1 MEIKLKQPSFKS
13 SEIVALPQRMDHH
26 NHGYNQVVI
35 GLSGQTEFDIE
46 GYGNLVCSGQGCL
59 VTADSEHAFSG
70 IGKNEIL
77 VLNVPV
83 DQVQPSY
90 SLERMERLFD
100 QSSYFHL
107 DSQAQN
113 LIQVLTAEMTAHPD
127 DLLLS
132 RACTDTLLC
141 VLQRHFKP
149 LNDERQSCRLN
160 MDIIDQYILQHL
172 TRKISVTQL
181 AGLVFLGE
189 SQFHHLFKE
198 QTGVT
203 PHQYVLKKR
212 LEMAKQL
219 IEESQLS
226 LAQVAQSSG
235 FASQSSFT
243 QAFSRLY
250 GMPPAPLPK
259 DPQLAFTNNKSVFN
273 QRLVFLLHAS
283 LWSFFLSFSLNL
295 PPQPYF

>member
-1 MEIKLKQPSFKS
+1 MNTKFRH
-13 SEIVALPQRMDHH
+13 SEIVILPEQMEHH

-46 GYGNLVCSGQGCL
+46 GYGNLVCPGQGCL

-70 IGKNEIL
+70 LGRNEIL
-77 VLNVPV
+77 VLNIPV
-83 DQVQPSY
+83 SQHSFEETYGYLQPSY
-90 SLERMERLFD
+90 AMDRVERLFD

-107 DSQAQN
+107 DTQAQN
-113 LIQVLTAEMTAHPD
+113 LINALTVEMTAHPD

-132 RACTDTLLC
+132 KACTDTLMC

-149 LNDERQSCRLN
+149 LASDRHSARLN
-160 MDIIDQYILQHL
+160 MDIVDQYIIQHL

-181 AGLVFLGE
+181 AGQVFLGE
-189 SQFHHLFKE
+189 SQFHLLFKN

-212 LEMAKQL
+212 LETAKQL
-219 IEESQLS
+219 MEESQLS
-226 LAQVAQSSG
+226 LAQVAQSCGFSG
-235 FASQSSFT
+235 QSSFT

-250 GMPPAPLPK
+250 GMPPARFK
-259 DPQLAFTNNKSVFN
+259 KNNV
-273 QRLVFLLHAS
+273 
-283 LWSFFLSFSLNL
+283 
-295 PPQPYF
+295 

>member
-1 MEIKLKQPSFKS
+1 MKDKLNLSVFKP
-13 SEIVALPQRMDHH
+13 SEIVKLPEYMDHH

-46 GYGNLVCSGQGCL
+46 GYGNLVCPGQGCL

-90 SLERMERLFD
+90 SVERMERLFD

-132 RACTDTLLC
+132 KACTDTLMC

-149 LNDERQSCRLN
+149 LNGERQAQRLN
-160 MDIIDQYILQHL
+160 MDSIDQYILQHL

-189 SQFHHLFKE
+189 SQFHFLFKE

-250 GMPPAPLPK
+250 GMPPARYRK
-259 DPQLAFTNNKSVFN
+259 IHS
-273 QRLVFLLHAS
+273 
-283 LWSFFLSFSLNL
+283 
-295 PPQPYF
+295 

>member
-1 MEIKLKQPSFKS
+1 MNDNHDPTVFKPSELMKLPEQM
-13 SEIVALPQRMDHH
+13 AHH

-35 GLSGQTEFDIE
+35 GISGQTEFDIE
-46 GYGNLVCSGQGCL
+46 GYGNLVCPGQGCL

-70 IGKNEIL
+70 LGRNEIL
-77 VLNVPV
+77 VLNIPV
-83 DQVQPSY
+83 DQVHPSY
-90 SLERMERLFD
+90 AGDRMMRLFE

-107 DSQAQN
+107 DTQAQN
-113 LIQVLTAEMTAHPD
+113 LIQALTAEMAAHPD

-132 RACTDTLLC
+132 RACTDTLMC

-149 LNDERQSCRLN
+149 QHGERQLQRLN

-189 SQFHHLFKE
+189 SQFHFLFKE

-212 LEMAKQL
+212 LELARQL
-219 IEESQLS
+219 IAETQLS
-226 LAQVAQSSG
+226 VAQVAQTSG

-243 QAFSRLY
+243 QAFTRLY
-250 GMPPAPLPK
+250 GMPPARYRK
-259 DPQLAFTNNKSVFN
+259 M
-273 QRLVFLLHAS
+273 HH
-283 LWSFFLSFSLNL
+283 
-295 PPQPYF
+295 

>member
-1 MEIKLKQPSFKS
+1 MNEKLNLSKFKP
-13 SEIVALPQRMDHH
+13 SEIVKLPELMDHH

-46 GYGNLVCSGQGCL
+46 GCGNLVGPGQGCL

-90 SLERMERLFD
+90 SLERKEQLFD

-107 DSQAQN
+107 DNQAQN
-113 LIQVLTAEMTAHPD
+113 LIQALTAEMAAHPD

-132 RACTDTLLC
+132 KACTDTLMC

-149 LNDERQSCRLN
+149 LNGERQALRLN
-160 MDIIDQYILQHL
+160 MDIIDQYIIQHL

-189 SQFHHLFKE
+189 SQFHYLFKE

-219 IEESQLS
+219 IGNSQLS
-226 LAQVAQSSG
+226 LAQVAQSAG

-243 QAFSRLY
+243 QAFSRFY
-250 GMPPAPLPK
+250 GMPPAQYRK
-259 DPQLAFTNNKSVFN
+259 KFA
-273 QRLVFLLHAS
+273 
-283 LWSFFLSFSLNL
+283 
-295 PPQPYF
+295 

>member
-1 MEIKLKQPSFKS
+1 MFKP
-13 SEIVALPQRMDHH
+13 SEIVKLPEQMDHH

-46 GYGNLVCSGQGCL
+46 GYGNLVGPGQGCL

-70 IGKNEIL
+70 LGKNEIL
-77 VLNVPV
+77 VLNVPA
-83 DQVQPSY
+83 DQVQSSF
-90 SLERMERLFD
+90 SLERCDQLFE
-100 QSSYFHL
+100 QSSYFYL
-107 DSQAQN
+107 DNQAQN
-113 LIQVLTAEMTAHPD
+113 LIRALTTEMAAHPN

-132 RACTDTLLC
+132 KACTDTLMC

-149 LNDERQSCRLN
+149 LSGERQAYRLD
-160 MDIIDQYILQHL
+160 MDIIDQYIIQHL
-172 TRKISVTQL
+172 NRKISVTQL

-198 QTGVT
+198 QTGIT

-219 IEESQLS
+219 IADSQLS
-226 LAQVAQSSG
+226 LAQVAQSAG

-250 GMPPAPLPK
+250 GMPPAQYRK
-259 DPQLAFTNNKSVFN
+259 KYGYSI
-273 QRLVFLLHAS
+273 
-283 LWSFFLSFSLNL
+283 
-295 PPQPYF
+295 

>member
-1 MEIKLKQPSFKS
+1 MEIKSKHANFKP
-13 SEIVALPQRMDHH
+13 SEIVALPQQMDHH

-83 DQVQPSY
+83 DQLHPSY
-90 SLERMERLFD
+90 TQDRMDRLFD

-113 LIQVLTAEMTAHPD
+113 LIQALTAEMTAHPD

-132 RACTDTLLC
+132 KACTDTLLC

-149 LNDERQSCRLN
+149 LNDDRQIYRLN

-189 SQFHHLFKE
+189 SQFHYLFKE

-219 IEESQLS
+219 IEESHLS

-250 GMPPAPLPK
+250 GMPPARYRK
-259 DPQLAFTNNKSVFN
+259 IHS
-273 QRLVFLLHAS
+273 
-283 LWSFFLSFSLNL
+283 
-295 PPQPYF
+295 

>member
-1 MEIKLKQPSFKS
+1 METKPKHPVFRPSQ
-13 SEIVALPQRMDHH
+13 IVALPQQMDHH

-35 GLSGQTEFDIE
+35 GLCGQTEFDIE
-46 GYGNLVCSGQGCL
+46 GRGNLVCPGQGCL

-83 DQVQPSY
+83 DQLQPSY
-90 SLERMERLFD
+90 SAEGRERLFE
-100 QSSYFHL
+100 QSGYFHL

-113 LIQVLTAEMTAHPD
+113 LVKALTAEMAAHPD

-132 RACTDTLLC
+132 KACTDTLMC

-149 LNDERQSCRLN
+149 LNNERKAPRLN
-160 MDIIDQYILQHL
+160 MDVIDSYILQHL
-172 TRKISVTQL
+172 SRKIVVTQL

-189 SQFHHLFKE
+189 SQFHYLFKE

-203 PHQYVLKKR
+203 PHLYVLKKR
-212 LEMAKQL
+212 LELAKQL

-226 LAQVAQSSG
+226 LAQIAQSCG

-250 GMPPAPLPK
+250 GRPPARYRK
-259 DPQLAFTNNKSVFN
+259 E
-273 QRLVFLLHAS
+273 
-283 LWSFFLSFSLNL
+283 
-295 PPQPYF
+295 YC

>member
-1 MEIKLKQPSFKS
+1 MEIKPKQAVFKP
-13 SEIVALPQRMDHH
+13 SEIVALPQQMDHH

-35 GLSGQTEFDIE
+35 GLAGQTEFDIE
-46 GYGNLVCSGQGCL
+46 GSGNLVCPGQGCL

-77 VLNVPV
+77 VLNVPA
-83 DQVQPSY
+83 DQLQPSY
-90 SLERMERLFD
+90 SAERRDRLFE
-100 QSSYFHL
+100 QSGYFHL
-107 DSQAQN
+107 DTQAQN
-113 LIQVLTAEMTAHPD
+113 LITALTAEMSAHPD

-132 RACTDTLLC
+132 KACTDTLMC

-149 LNDERQSCRLN
+149 LTEERKTFRLN
-160 MDIIDQYILQHL
+160 MDIIDSYILQHL

-189 SQFHHLFKE
+189 SQFHYLFKE

-212 LEMAKQL
+212 LELARQL

-226 LAQVAQSSG
+226 LAQVAQSCG
-235 FASQSSFT
+235 FSSQSSFT

-250 GMPPAPLPK
+250 GRPPARYRK
-259 DPQLAFTNNKSVFN
+259 DFC
-273 QRLVFLLHAS
+273 
-283 LWSFFLSFSLNL
+283 
-295 PPQPYF
+295 

>member
-1 MEIKLKQPSFKS
+1 MKDKLNLSVFKP
-13 SEIVALPQRMDHH
+13 SEIVKLPEHMDHH

-46 GYGNLVCSGQGCL
+46 GYGNLVCPGQGCL

-90 SLERMERLFD
+90 SVERMERLFD

-132 RACTDTLLC
+132 KACTDTLMC

-149 LNDERQSCRLN
+149 LNGERPAKRLN
-160 MDIIDQYILQHL
+160 MDAIDQYILQHL

-181 AGLVFLGE
+181 AGLAFLGE
-189 SQFHHLFKE
+189 SQFHFLFKE

-250 GMPPAPLPK
+250 GMPPARYRK
-259 DPQLAFTNNKSVFN
+259 IHS
-273 QRLVFLLHAS
+273 
-283 LWSFFLSFSLNL
+283 
-295 PPQPYF
+295 

>member
-1 MEIKLKQPSFKS
+1 
-13 SEIVALPQRMDHH
+13 MDHH

-83 DQVQPSY
+83 DQLLPSY
-90 SLERMERLFD
+90 TQERMDRLFD

-113 LIQVLTAEMTAHPD
+113 LIQALTAEMTAHPD

-132 RACTDTLLC
+132 KACTDTLLC

-149 LNDERQSCRLN
+149 LNDDRQSYRLN

-189 SQFHHLFKE
+189 SQFHYLFKE

-219 IEESQLS
+219 IEESHLS

-250 GMPPAPLPK
+250 GMPPARYRK
-259 DPQLAFTNNKSVFN
+259 IHS
-273 QRLVFLLHAS
+273 
-283 LWSFFLSFSLNL
+283 
-295 PPQPYF
+295 

>member
-1 MEIKLKQPSFKS
+1 MNDKHDPSVFKPSELIKLPEQM
-13 SEIVALPQRMDHH
+13 EHH

-46 GYGNLVCSGQGCL
+46 GYGNLVCPGQGCL

-70 IGKNEIL
+70 VGRNEIL
-77 VLNVPV
+77 VLNIPAK
-83 DQVQPSY
+83 QLHPSY
-90 SLERMERLFD
+90 AGDRMTRLFE

-107 DSQAQN
+107 DTQAQN
-113 LIQVLTAEMTAHPD
+113 LIQALTAEMAAHPD

-132 RACTDTLLC
+132 KACTDTLMC

-149 LNDERQSCRLN
+149 QHGERTLQRLN

-219 IEESQLS
+219 IEETPLS
-226 LAQVAQSSG
+226 MAQVAQTSG

-243 QAFSRLY
+243 QAFTRLY
-250 GMPPAPLPK
+250 GVPPARYRK
-259 DPQLAFTNNKSVFN
+259 E
-273 QRLVFLLHAS
+273 HG
-283 LWSFFLSFSLNL
+283 
-295 PPQPYF
+295 